1 MKPWEHLGSGAVP
14 GDGGTM
20 ELLRRGD
27 ELVIRVDG
35 KQLMNTHMHGSED
48 ALADLAFERL
58 DGRPGMRALIGGLGM
73 GFTLAAVLRRLPPE
87 GVAVVAELVPV
98 VIEWNRGP
106 LADAANRP
114 LEDARASVHQGDVS
128 ELIRESGG
136 GWDAILLDVDNG
148 PDGLTRASNNW
159 LYGKKGLD
167 AAFAALRP
175 GGVLGVWSVSP
186 DDAFTRRVQQAGFDV
201 EPVKVRARGKK
212 GSRHVV
218 WIGVR
223 PGKR

>member
-1 MKPWEHLGSGAVP
+1 MIPWENLGSGAVP

-20 ELLRRGD
+20 VLHRRGD
-27 ELVIRVDG
+27 ELLIRVDG
-35 KQLMNTHMHGSED
+35 QDLMSTRMHGSED
-48 ALADLAFERL
+48 ALADLAFDRL

-73 GFTLAAVLRRLPPE
+73 GFTLAATLRRLPPE

-114 LEDARASVHQGDVS
+114 LEDTRTSVHQGDVS
-128 ELIRESGG
+128 ELIREPGG

-159 LYGKKGLD
+159 LYGKKGLG

-175 GGVLGVWSVSP
+175 GGVLGVWSASP

-201 EPVKVRARGKK
+201 EAIKVRAHGKK
-212 GSRHVV
+212 GSRHVI

-223 PGKR
+223 PG